1 MIRPADR
8 PFKGCK
14 YDLTAPKLYNSETF
28 HVNHTIQ
35 LTHSTINS
43 QEKIFLLRDINWTIN
58 LLYSA
63 KLASTFIHQ
72 IYSLGFNKDSLNFEA
87 TASLA
92 PASWPAKMTR
102 FPEYNP
108 FLRPRTMSELGSD
121 CTAPL
126 EELKTHGSPL
136 SLCQCCDNK
145 QLTRQ
150 IEHVI
155 EWLTKELVKLNV

>member
-1 MIRPADR
+1 MDNLWQKNPWYIVKGGILIRPADR

-14 YDLTAPKLYNSETF
+14 YDLTAPKLYNPETF

-43 QEKIFLLRDINWTIN
+43 QEKIVLLRDINWTIN

-63 KLASTFIHQ
+63 KLDSTFIHQ

-121 CTAPL
+121 YSAP
-126 EELKTHGSPL
+126 
-136 SLCQCCDNK
+136 
-145 QLTRQ
+145 
-150 IEHVI
+150 
-155 EWLTKELVKLNV
+155 